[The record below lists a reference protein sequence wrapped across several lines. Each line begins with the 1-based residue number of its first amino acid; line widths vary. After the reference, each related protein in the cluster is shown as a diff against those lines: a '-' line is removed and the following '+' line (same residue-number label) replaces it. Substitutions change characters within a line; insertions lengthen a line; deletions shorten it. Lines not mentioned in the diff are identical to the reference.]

1 MSSLFQKLSFSANCN
16 TRASRVPFTTPKL
29 LALDL
34 TPVELPVSYHPTWKV
49 ALIECRMLSRYIR
62 EAMSRARYRILEDGS
77 YFGEVPGLEGVWA
90 NARSLERCRAE
101 LQEVVEEWLL
111 LKLRDNDPIPKL
123 GRCDLRL
130 AAA

>member
-1 MSSLFQKLSFSANCN
+1 
-16 TRASRVPFTTPKL
+16 
-29 LALDL
+29 
-34 TPVELPVSYHPTWKV
+34 
-49 ALIECRMLSRYIR
+49 MLSRYIR
-62 EAMSRARYRILEDGS
+62 EAMSRARYRILDDGA

-90 NARSLERCRAE
+90 SARSLEKCRHE

-123 GRCDLRL
+123 GRCDLCR

>member
-1 MSSLFQKLSFSANCN
+1 MKCSM
-16 TRASRVPFTTPKL
+16 
-29 LALDL
+29 L
-34 TPVELPVSYHPTWKV
+34 T
-49 ALIECRMLSRYIR
+49 RYIR

-77 YFGEVPGLEGVWA
+77 HFGEVPGLEGVWA

-123 GRCDLRL
+123 GRCDLRRT
-130 AAA
+130 AA